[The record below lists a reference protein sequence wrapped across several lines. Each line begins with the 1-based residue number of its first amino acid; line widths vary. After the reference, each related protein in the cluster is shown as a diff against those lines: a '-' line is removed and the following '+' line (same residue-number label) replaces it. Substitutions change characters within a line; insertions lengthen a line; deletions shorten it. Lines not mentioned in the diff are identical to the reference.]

1 MWQKATQYVHKGDL
15 KIALNVLGYMKEDG
29 GYFKSGKRR

>member
-1 MWQKATQYVHKGDL
+1 MRQATQYVHKGDL
-15 KIALNVLGYMKEDG
+15 KIALNVLGYIKEDR